1 MNSKFLP
8 DIDFLFEN
16 CRELNMD
23 IALLSLS
30 LNVHST
36 RRIAQEAEKL
46 GHYVELIDHTKCSVK
61 LGDGK
66 PKIFLGEEDV
76 TNEFDAIIPR
86 IGAKVTR
93 HGAAIVKQFEMNGVF
108 STARSLGITRAR
120 NKVRTLQI
128 MARKGIPIP
137 ETLFSIN
144 PDNIGEQIR
153 LLGGPPVIIKLQEGT
168 QGLGVI
174 LAESKKSA
182 KSIIDTF
189 YKMDT
194 SILLQK
200 YVEEANGEDIRI
212 IVVGRKVVASMKRKS
227 EIDEF
232 RSNVHRGGQT
242 EAIEPTQRE
251 KHIALNATKYLGL
264 GVAGVDL
271 MRSRTGPVL
280 IEVNASPGLKGI
292 EAATGVNV
300 AKHII
305 QFVEKNA
312 LRKRKK

>member
-1 MNSKFLP
+1 
-8 DIDFLFEN
+8 
-16 CRELNMD
+16 MD
-23 IALLSLS
+23 IAILSVS
-30 LNVHST
+30 LTVHST
-36 RRIAQEAEKL
+36 RRIVEEAQAL

-61 LGDGK
+61 LGEGR
-66 PKIFLGEEDV
+66 PRIFLGEEDV

-86 IGAKVTR
+86 IGAKVTK
-93 HGAAIVKQFEMNGVF
+93 HGSAIVKQFEMNEVF

-144 PDNIGEQIR
+144 PNNIEAQIK
-153 LLGGPPVIIKLQEGT
+153 LLGGAPVIIKLQEGT

-174 LAESKKSA
+174 LAETKKSA

-194 SILLQK
+194 SILLQR
-200 YVEEANGEDIRI
+200 YIEEANGEDIRI
-212 IVVGRKVVASMKRKS
+212 IVVGNRVVASMKRKS
-227 EIDEF
+227 DLDDF
-232 RSNVHRGGQT
+232 RSNVHRGADT
-242 EAIEPTQRE
+242 VAIEPTSKE
-251 KHIALNATKYLGL
+251 KEIALKATRYLGL

-271 MRSRTGPVL
+271 MRSKKGPVL

-292 EAATGVNV
+292 EAASGINV

-305 QFVEKNA
+305 QFVERNA
-312 LRKRKK
+312 FRRRK

>member
-1 MNSKFLP
+1 MN
-8 DIDFLFEN
+8 
-16 CRELNMD
+16 
-23 IALLSLS
+23 IAILSVS

-36 RRIAQEAEKL
+36 KRIVEEAQRA

-61 LGDGK
+61 LGEGN
-66 PKIFLGEEDV
+66 PKIYMGEDDV
-76 TNEFDAIIPR
+76 TDEFDAIIPR

-93 HGAAIVKQFEMNGVF
+93 HGAAIVKQFEVNGVF

-137 ETLFSIN
+137 ETVFSIN
-144 PDNIGEQIR
+144 PDNIEEQIK

-168 QGLGVI
+168 HGLGVI

-194 SILLQK
+194 SILIQK
-200 YVEEANGEDIRI
+200 YIEEANGEDIRI
-212 IVVGRKVVASMKRKS
+212 IVVGSRVVASMKRKS
-227 EIDEF
+227 DLDDF
-232 RSNVHRGGQT
+232 RSNVHRGAET
-242 EAIEPTQRE
+242 EAINPTAKERY
-251 KHIALNATKYLGL
+251 IALNATKYLGL

-271 MRSRTGPVL
+271 IRSKKGPLL
-280 IEVNASPGLKGI
+280 IEVNASPGLKGV
-292 EAATGVNV
+292 EGATGINV
-300 AKHII
+300 AAHIVK
-305 QFVEKNA
+305 FVERNA
-312 LRKRKK
+312 FRRRK

>member
-1 MNSKFLP
+1 
-8 DIDFLFEN
+8 
-16 CRELNMD
+16 MD
-23 IALLSLS
+23 IALLSVS
-30 LNVHST
+30 LGVYST
-36 RRIAQEAEKL
+36 RRIAKEAEEL

-61 LGDGK
+61 LGEGE
-66 PKIFLGEEDV
+66 PKIFIGEEDI

-86 IGAKVTR
+86 IGTKVTK
-93 HGAAIVKQFEMNGVF
+93 HGAAIVKQFEMNNVF
-108 STARSLGITRAR
+108 STARSLGIIRAR

-153 LLGGPPVIIKLQEGT
+153 ILGGAPVIIKLQEGT
-168 QGLGVI
+168 QGQGVI

-194 SILLQK
+194 SILLQR

-212 IVVGRKVVASMKRKS
+212 IVVGNKVVASMKRTS
-227 EIDEF
+227 QLDDF
-232 RSNVHRGGQT
+232 RSNVHRGGDV
-242 EAIEPTQRE
+242 EAIEISPKE
-251 KHIALNATKYLGL
+251 KEIALKATRYLGL
-264 GVAGVDL
+264 GVSGVDL
-271 MRSRTGPVL
+271 MRAKNGPVL

-292 EAATGVNV
+292 EKATSVNV
-300 AKHII
+300 ARHIV
-305 QFVEKNA
+305 QYVERNV
-312 LRKRKK
+312 RKG

>member
-1 MNSKFLP
+1 MN
-8 DIDFLFEN
+8 
-16 CRELNMD
+16 
-23 IALLSLS
+23 IAILSVG

-36 RRIAQEAEKL
+36 KRIVDEAQNS
-46 GHYVELIDHTKCSVK
+46 GHDVELIDHTKCSVK
-61 LGDGK
+61 LGAGK
-66 PKIFLGEEDV
+66 PQIYLGDENV
-76 TNEFDAIIPR
+76 THEFHAIIPR

-93 HGAAIVKQFEMNGVF
+93 HGAAIVKQFEMNNVF

-137 ETLFSIN
+137 ETVFSIN
-144 PDNIGEQIR
+144 PDNIEEQIR

-168 QGLGVI
+168 HGLGVI

-194 SILLQK
+194 SILLQR

-212 IVVGRKVVASMKRKS
+212 IVVGNKVVASMRRIS
-227 EIDEF
+227 GVGEF
-232 RSNVHRGGQT
+232 RSNVHQGADT
-242 EAIEPTQRE
+242 EAIAPTAKEQY
-251 KHIALNATKYLGL
+251 IALHATKYLGL

-271 MRSRTGPVL
+271 MRSRKGPVL
-280 IEVNASPGLKGI
+280 IEVNASPGLQGI
-292 EAATGVNV
+292 EAVTGVNV
-300 AKHII
+300 AEQII
-305 QFVEKNA
+305 QYVEKNGC
-312 LRKRKK
+312 RKRK

>member
-1 MNSKFLP
+1 MN
-8 DIDFLFEN
+8 
-16 CRELNMD
+16 
-23 IALLSLS
+23 IAILSVS
-30 LNVHST
+30 LTVHST
-36 RRIAQEAEKL
+36 RRIAQEALAL
-46 GHYVELIDHTKCSVK
+46 GHHVELIDHTQCSVK
-61 LGDGK
+61 LGEK
-66 PKIFLGEEDV
+66 RPKIFLGEEDV
-76 TNEFDAIIPR
+76 TDEFDAIIPR
-86 IGAKVTR
+86 IGSKVTR

-144 PDNIGEQIR
+144 PNNIGEQLR
-153 LLGGPPVIIKLQEGT
+153 LLGGPPVVIKLQEGT

-182 KSIIDTF
+182 KSIIGTF

-194 SILLQK
+194 SILLQQ
-200 YVEEANGEDIRI
+200 YIEEAQGEDLRLLVI
-212 IVVGRKVVASMKRKS
+212 GNKVVAAMKRKS
-227 EIDEF
+227 GLDEF
-232 RSNVHRGGQT
+232 RSNVHRGGHI
-242 EAIEPTQRE
+242 EAIVPTAKE
-251 KHIALNATKYLGL
+251 EYIALNATKNLGL

-271 MRSRTGPVL
+271 MRSKKGPLL

-292 EAATGVNV
+292 EAATQINV

-305 QFVEKNA
+305 QYVERNA
-312 LRKRKK
+312 HRRRK

>member
-1 MNSKFLP
+1 
-8 DIDFLFEN
+8 
-16 CRELNMD
+16 MD
-23 IALLSLS
+23 IGLLSVS
-30 LNVHST
+30 MNVYST
-36 RRIAQEAEKL
+36 KRLAEEAEKL
-46 GHYVELIDHTKCSVK
+46 GHYIELIDHTKCSVK
-61 LGDGK
+61 LGSGK
-66 PKIFLGEEDV
+66 PQIYLGEENV

-128 MARKGIPIP
+128 MTRKGIPIP

-144 PDNIGEQIR
+144 PDNIEEQIN

-189 YKMDT
+189 YKMNT
-194 SILLQK
+194 SILIQK
-200 YVEEANGEDIRI
+200 YIEESNGEDIRI
-212 IVVGRKVVASMKRKS
+212 FVVGHKVVAAMKRRS
-227 EIDEF
+227 ALGEF
-232 RSNVHRGGQT
+232 RSNVHRGGET
-242 EAIEPTQRE
+242 EAVKPTAKEQY
-251 KHIALNATKYLGL
+251 IALNAVKYLGL

-271 MRSRTGPVL
+271 IRSKKGPLL
-280 IEVNASPGLKGI
+280 IEVNASPGLQGI
-292 EAATGVNV
+292 ETATGVNIAREV
-300 AKHII
+300 IL
-305 QFVEKNA
+305 FVQKNGGR
-312 LRKRKK
+312 RK

>member
-1 MNSKFLP
+1 
-8 DIDFLFEN
+8 
-16 CRELNMD
+16 MD
-23 IALLSLS
+23 IAILSVS

-36 RRIAQEAEKL
+36 RRIAEEAQKA
-46 GHYVELIDHTKCSVK
+46 GHYIELIDHTRCSVK

-66 PKIFLGEEDV
+66 PQIYLGEEIV
-76 TNEFDAIIPR
+76 TNEFEAIIPR

-93 HGAAIVKQFEMNGVF
+93 HGADIVKQFELNNVF

-144 PDNIGEQIR
+144 PDNIEEQIK

-168 QGLGVI
+168 HGQGVI

-194 SILLQK
+194 SILLQR
-200 YVEEANGEDIRI
+200 YIEEANGEDIRI
-212 IVVGRKVVASMKRKS
+212 IVVGNKVVASMKRTS
-227 EIDEF
+227 DIDDF
-232 RSNVHRGGQT
+232 RSNVHRGADT
-242 EAIEPTQRE
+242 EPIQPTAKEQY
-251 KHIALNATKYLGL
+251 IALNATKYLGL

-271 MRSRTGPVL
+271 MRSKKGPVL

-292 EAATGVNV
+292 EAATKINV
-300 AKHII
+300 AEHII
-305 QFVEKNA
+305 KFVERNA
-312 LRKRKK
+312 HRRRK